1 MARPPRPRQNQDSA
15 FFWDGVE
22 KGELRIQRCAGCAAL
37 RHPPRPMCP
46 HCQSLDWDHVVASGR
61 GHVYSFVVH
70 HHPPVHGFEV
80 PFTVALVE
88 LEEGTRIVGNL
99 TGIAPEAVRVGL
111 PVELALR
118 SVEGEWQLPEWR
130 PRAEGGR

>member
-15 FFWDGVE
+15 FFWDGVA
-22 KGELRIQRCAGCAAL
+22 KGELRIQRCAGCQLL

-46 HCQSLDWDHVVASGR
+46 RCQSLDWDHVVSSGR
-61 GHVYSFVVH
+61 GTVYSFVLH

-99 TGIAPEAVRVGL
+99 LGIATDAVQVGL
-111 PVELALR
+111 PVEVAWS
-118 SVEGEWQLPEWR
+118 SVEGEWQVPAWR
-130 PRAEGGR
+130 PRETGR